1 MISFETD
8 QSIRRRIPRIK
19 AFYII
24 FLTLLGVLA
33 TLIGALIF
41 QQFYNRYY
49 DTSLSIS
56 IVSLSYGIA
65 AAFILWMSFL
75 FLSWYRSNRSLIVLL
90 YFVSMLGIAFNL
102 IMTADF
108 VSVKITDRPS
118 HAGEYVG
125 SSGDITGGKHQ
136 SLENI

>member
-1 MISFETD
+1 MSSFETD

-24 FLTLLGVLA
+24 FLTLLGILA
-33 TLIGALIF
+33 ALIGALIF